1 MKLHVSIAF
10 NPLDFRLLD
19 GNYLPPR
26 SDKLYD
32 VKKLRV
38 SPFVLLFSFKR
49 QPQSSRY
56 AVIRGVRGAK
66 LTNYFTTRLKFT
78 VDRYVRAWHYVY
90 FLHSF
95 HSYPFIFRPKSGAS
109 FPRLHGS

>member
-1 MKLHVSIAF
+1 MATAELAGVDLDLKWNEETGKFSVSISDPAYDD
-10 NPLDFRLLD
+10 LDSD

-78 VDRYVRAWHYVY
+78 VDRYV
-90 FLHSF
+90 
-95 HSYPFIFRPKSGAS
+95 KSC
-109 FPRLHGS
+109 

>member
-1 MKLHVSIAF
+1 MVLT
-10 NPLDFRLLD
+10 LLIFINLQD
-19 GNYLPPR
+19 GNYQPPR

-38 SPFVLLFSFKR
+38 SPFVLLLSFKR

-56 AVIRGVRGAK
+56 AIIRGVRGAK

-78 VDRYVRAWHYVY
+78 IDRYVALR
-90 FLHSF
+90 
-95 HSYPFIFRPKSGAS
+95 FIRQ
-109 FPRLHGS
+109 L